1 MNRRSKRKSAHI
13 LEKHLIFLGVNP
25 DGAKGKWGTIKK
37 AVRDSGA
44 SVWMMQET
52 KCHTAGSLKLDG
64 FISYEHT
71 RLNGEGGGLALF
83 AKKEAFVRDGGEEVE
98 ALTVDL
104 HVKQTTISCSTAYG
118 PQESDTLKKK
128 QLFWDYLSEVAV
140 SAEKEG
146 KGFLL
151 QGDLNAWLG
160 SKIIKGDDRKQ
171 NRNGKMFE
179 AFMKTNKLTVV
190 NSLPLCA
197 GVTTRQRLRQ
207 EKLVRSVLGF
217 YVVCQRVLASVVE
230 MKIDND
236 RR

>member
-1 MNRRSKRKSAHI
+1 MNGNFGKQKVNRRGKRKSAHI
-13 LEKHLIFLGVNP
+13 VEKHLVFGGVNP

-83 AKKEAFVRDGGEEVE
+83 EKKELNPAFVRDGGQEVE

-104 HVKQTTISCSTAYG
+104 HVKQMTISCSTAYG

-128 QLFWDYLSEVAV
+128 QLFWAYLSEVAV

-146 KGFLL
+146 EGLSPPRRPKCMAGFK
-151 QGDLNAWLG
+151 N
-160 SKIIKGDDRKQ
+160 
-171 NRNGKMFE
+171 N
-179 AFMKTNKLTVV
+179 
-190 NSLPLCA
+190 
-197 GVTTRQRLRQ
+197 
-207 EKLVRSVLGF
+207 
-217 YVVCQRVLASVVE
+217 
-230 MKIDND
+230 
-236 RR
+236 